1 MPNRVH
7 SSISNLQI
15 DDVIQYTSFRI
26 HPMFGIVLKLENRK
40 LNECLIPRKRYFID
54 SGYSIPLSI
63 ENND

>member
-1 MPNRVH
+1 
-7 SSISNLQI
+7 
-15 DDVIQYTSFRI
+15 
-26 HPMFGIVLKLENRK
+26 MFGIVLKLENRK